1 MKYSSNKK
9 LNAALAGIEQQI
21 IECLGSGDR
30 TAALAEAARYKE
42 EFPRE
47 ADYNI
52 AQYGNLIVYYS
63 DLYKFY
69 RECGYKS
76 TDRMSADNLWAT
88 YLRQVGYVTRELLR
102 AETGG
107 RTGAAE
113 QKIFEQTV

>member
-9 LNAALAGIEQQI
+9 LNAALENIEQQI
-21 IECLGSGDR
+21 IEGFGGDR
-30 TAALAEAARYKE
+30 AATLAEASRYKA

-52 AQYGNLIVYYS
+52 AQYGHLIVYYS

-76 TDRMSADNLWAT
+76 TDRMSADDLWAT
-88 YLRQVGYVTRELLR
+88 YLRQVGYVAREMLK
-102 AETGG
+102 
-107 RTGAAE
+107 AAE
-113 QKIFEQTV
+113 QK